1 MTATVGIGGIVGMGN
16 GVGVGSGVAVAL
28 DATAARLHAESSSI
42 AKSSVTQRNI
52 GMGRIKHASY
62 GVTARANTAS
72 SRSSAYMTE
81 ADALSVEE
89 LKKAIVALACYFS
102 RTTLWHGTCPCSEDA
117 RRNEARRTIAHGK
130 EKRTMSND
138 QWNDNRDDE
147 RDDDQDEDL
156 GARGDKDTVRG
167 KVNQAAGNVQEKA
180 GDILNNDEMQR
191 HGQEKQIKGKLQE
204 GAGDVERKADDI
216 LGDDDDH

>member
-89 LKKAIVALACYFS
+89 LKK
-102 RTTLWHGTCPCSEDA
+102 GDCSA
-117 RRNEARRTIAHGK
+117 R
-130 EKRTMSND
+130 
-138 QWNDNRDDE
+138 
-147 RDDDQDEDL
+147 L
-156 GARGDKDTVRG
+156 
-167 KVNQAAGNVQEKA
+167 
-180 GDILNNDEMQR
+180 LFF
-191 HGQEKQIKGKLQE
+191 
-204 GAGDVERKADDI
+204 ADDAVAWNVPM
-216 LGDDDDH
+216 